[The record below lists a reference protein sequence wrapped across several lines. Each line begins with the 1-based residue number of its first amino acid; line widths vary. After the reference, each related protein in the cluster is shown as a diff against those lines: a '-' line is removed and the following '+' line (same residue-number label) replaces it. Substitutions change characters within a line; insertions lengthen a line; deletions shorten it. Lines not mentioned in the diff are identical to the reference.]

1 MITEKQI
8 TDLINSGQLV
18 DIKDG
23 LLKIF
28 DMIMNE
34 GVITSEEDLGKIA
47 KLRSRT
53 EIHLSS

>member
-1 MITEKQI
+1 MTTNDIQK
-8 TDLINSGQLV
+8 LIESDNLV